1 MQSQGP
7 RFELTEVG
15 GGVTV
20 LPDLRGCL
28 GRCVCTHNEQEMDI
42 YFNFNLKTEKKMET
56 DGNPVCT
63 HTPGW

>member
-15 GGVTV
+15 GGVSV

-28 GRCVCTHNEQEMDI
+28 GRCVCTHTMSRDG
-42 YFNFNLKTEKKMET
+42 YFNLKTEKKME
-56 DGNPVCT
+56 DRWK
-63 HTPGW
+63 PGIHPGGR

>member
-28 GRCVCTHNEQEMDI
+28 ERCVYTHNEQEMDI
-42 YFNFNLKTEKKMET
+42 LIEDREKNGDR
-56 DGNPVCT
+56 DGNPVCV
-63 HTPGW
+63 TPGW